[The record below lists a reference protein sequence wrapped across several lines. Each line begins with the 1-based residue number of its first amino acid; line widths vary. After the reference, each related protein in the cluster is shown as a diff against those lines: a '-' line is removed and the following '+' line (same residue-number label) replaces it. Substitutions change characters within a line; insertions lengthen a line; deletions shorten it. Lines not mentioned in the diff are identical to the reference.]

1 MFSIRK
7 CPLPDNAILRAYQN
21 GGAYTD
27 CFSTDVVGSISHEQF
42 VAAFYTTSLFKLE
55 RKILEWT
62 VSRPSTDLQAREL
75 AGGASHTFSAWHVEK
90 RCPDQLLMSD
100 YRSSTRSWFMVA
112 PITIN
117 GAPGTRLYFGSA
129 VIPQVDRRTGKPSLG
144 AIFRTLLGF
153 HKIYSVALLRSAKS
167 RLRRYARGRRDR
179 SN

>member
-42 VAAFYTTSLFKLE
+42 VATFYTTPLFKLE
-55 RKILEWT
+55 RKILEWA

-75 AGGASHTFSAWHVEK
+75 AAGASHTFSAWHVEK
-90 RCPDQLLMSD
+90 RCTDQLLMSD

-112 PITIN
+112 PITID
-117 GAPGTRLYFGSA
+117 GVPGTRLYFGSA
-129 VIPQVDRRTGKPSLG
+129 IVPRVDRRTGKSNLG
-144 AIFRTLLGF
+144 PIFRALLGF

-167 RLRRYARGRRDR
+167 RLMALRARQ
-179 SN
+179 S